1 MHLVSILDLE
11 ENEAV
16 LQIVRNNNVSFTHS
30 QGGNLAISA
39 ILSLCSF
46 FDNKKRWN
54 KRNIKMFHHQVSNV
68 WIGLTREVP
77 EPMGTWRWTLPG
89 DASFTF
95 SNWDHGLS
103 LML

>member
-16 LQIVRNNNVSFTHS
+16 LQIVRNNNVSFTVYNHV
-30 QGGNLAISA
+30 ISA
-39 ILSLCSF
+39 ILSLCPF
-46 FDNKKRWN
+46 FDNEKRWN

-95 SNWDHGLS
+95 SNWDYGLH
-103 LML
+103 LMF